1 MIHEL
6 FLRDMSFWSVIWQSI
21 LFAVIGL
28 AGSFFLRRRPARA
41 SQVLLLALIAA
52 VTVPAMGV
60 LVKHFE
66 LGVFVAGPIQSE
78 VEMPH
83 EFVPTVYETSV
94 AMPPPADIVNEIR
107 AGTEGPV
114 LVQAGSAR
122 THIPW
127 RLIMLYGWMAAALIL
142 LGRLLVAV
150 VSGVYLL
157 RRAQSRVSGHIER
170 AADSARARLGIT
182 KAIQIRSSVD
192 VRSPVIWCWSPIP
205 VLLVPTDV
213 DDGLDWVGVISHELA
228 HWRRCDHI
236 SGLIAEL
243 IVCILPWNPLLWW
256 SKKRMVRFG
265 EQACDD
271 WVVAGGHS
279 VEDYAQSL
287 LNFRPQK
294 QIAFVPA
301 VVSSKKT
308 LAGRIRRIVEERC
321 SSPHSGVCWSL
332 AVAAIAGCIAVGIA
346 FAQTRPSKPVGTVK
360 TKVGQSAV
368 IEQPAFPTMM
378 IKGRIVD
385 PNNEPAYLASVF
397 ALPVTSF
404 GAQADKEGYFELPW
418 SPTWIEEG
426 QPICFIATGR
436 RRKLGAV
443 VEVSDPTSPVT
454 IRLEPAFSLDGKVID
469 PNGQRITKCRAVLSL
484 PTEFKCQ
491 TPIIADEVWTT
502 RARIFSPVPYG
513 LKYKLTIQAEGYQT
527 KHIAVD
533 ATDRSKEVIDVGTIT
548 LKPQDPTKP
557 VIAELAPSP
566 DLAKEFHKIY
576 RLEAGEVIKF
586 IKPPFVLG
594 RQEYLITTPAP
605 LGLQSRGGWQTGFH
619 WDGELKMFSGYGTA
633 CTGLSKVLWLVLG
646 LQEYD
651 YEIPKG
657 LGIRLPYGDWIV
669 RHELPMAEQLKAL
682 EEILHA
688 EFNRSI
694 HFENRTVEREVIV
707 AGGRYQFKPH
717 PSGNYP
723 NYIPLWNGR
732 LQTSE
737 RTVDSLALLFGN
749 IEFEIKMK
757 IVDQTEPIEN
767 TTIRFAWVK
776 RDPEPTTGKLS
787 VLLDDLAKTTSLQF
801 KVERRPAKIW
811 FVTETKPN

>member
-1 MIHEL
+1 
-6 FLRDMSFWSVIWQSI
+6 MS
-21 LFAVIGL
+21 
-28 AGSFFLRRRPARA
+28 
-41 SQVLLLALIAA
+41 
-52 VTVPAMGV
+52 V

-66 LGVFVAGPIQSE
+66 LGVFTAELTVL
-78 VEMPH
+78 
-83 EFVPTVYETSV
+83 PTVAMEIPAEVSV
-94 AMPPPADIVNEIR
+94 VSVSPEIQLEAHEAVADIK
-107 AGTEGPV
+107 
-114 LVQAGSAR
+114 SAASSS
-122 THIPW
+122 HDADIPW
-127 RLIMLYGWMAAALIL
+127 RTIMLCGWMAASLIL
-142 LGRLLVAV
+142 LGRLSVDV
-150 VSGVYLL
+150 VNGIRLL
-157 RRAQSRVSGHIER
+157 RRAQSQIRGHIER
-170 AADSARARLGIT
+170 AADSARAKLGIA
-182 KAIQIRSSVD
+182 KALHIRSSVD

-205 VLLVPTDV
+205 VLLVSTDL
-213 DDGLDWVGVISHELA
+213 DDGLDWVSVIYHELA

-256 SKKRMVRFG
+256 SKKRMVRFS

-271 WVVAGGHS
+271 WVVAGGQS
-279 VEDYAQSL
+279 AEDYAQSL
-287 LNFRPQK
+287 LNFTPQK
-294 QIAFVPA
+294 QVAFVPA

-321 SSPHSGVCWSL
+321 KSPYIGFRWSVT
-332 AVAAIAGCIAVGIA
+332 ASAIAGCIAVGIA
-346 FAQTRPSKPVGTVK
+346 FAQTRPPQSTGTVK

-368 IEQPAFPTMM
+368 IEKPAFPTMM
-378 IKGRIVD
+378 IKGRILD

-454 IRLEPAFSLDGKVID
+454 IRLEPAFSLEGKVVD
-469 PNGQRITKCRAVLSL
+469 PNGQRITKCRAALLL
-484 PTEFKCQ
+484 PIEFKCQ
-491 TPIIADEVWTT
+491 APIIADEVWTT
-502 RARIFSPVPYG
+502 RARIFPPIPYG
-513 LKYKLTIQAEGYQT
+513 PKYKLTIHAEGYQT
-527 KHIAVD
+527 KHLVVD
-533 ATDRSKEVIDVGTIT
+533 ATDRSKEIIDVGTIT
-548 LKPQDPTKP
+548 LEPQDPTKP
-557 VIAELAPSP
+557 VVAELAPSP
-566 DLAKEFHKIY
+566 DLAKEFHDIY
-576 RLEAGEVIKF
+576 RLEEQEVIKF

-605 LGLQSRGGWQTGFH
+605 LGLQSRGGWQTGFR

-633 CTGLSKVLWLVLG
+633 YPGLSKVLWLVLG

-657 LGIRLPYGDWIV
+657 LGVRLPYGDWIV
-669 RHELPMAEQLKAL
+669 RHELPMAEQLRAL

-688 EFNRSI
+688 ELNRSI

-707 AGGRYQFKPH
+707 ASGRYEFKPH

-732 LQTSE
+732 LQTAE
-737 RTVDSLALLFGN
+737 YTVDSLERLFGN
-749 IEFEIKMK
+749 IESEIKMK
-757 IVDQTEPIEN
+757 IVDETEPAEIA
-767 TTIRFAWVK
+767 TIRYKWIK
-776 RDPEPTTGKLS
+776 RDPEPTGEKLS

-801 KVERRPAKIW
+801 KVERRPAQIW
-811 FVTETKPN
+811 FVTETNEN